1 MSLTRILPLVYLV
14 IAVFA
19 MLMAGYRFMA
29 GMWIPGFF
37 MAGVA
42 VFCAYRFHQL
52 RTTEET

>member
-1 MSLTRILPLVYLV
+1 MNLTRILPLVYLV

-52 RTTEET
+52 RTTDEP